1 MSLVTAEILKLRRRR
16 GLMAWSAALTI
27 GPVVVAYA
35 VLLALR
41 ASDAGRHGPA
51 GGIENLDNVL
61 GVVVALSTVAA
72 IILGATAGAQ
82 DAAAGVFRDLV
93 VTGRSRKA
101 LFHARLPAVLAL
113 FLPLAAI
120 AFGLAVASSFAFA
133 EGAPTPDLDRILHL
147 GAFVGASSVLTA
159 ALAVGLG
166 SIIPSRV
173 AVGVL
178 VAWSTVVSSLLISS
192 EPLGGARVAI
202 PNAAAQHFAPATA
215 NATVIGMSTGTALV
229 VLTLWIAVALGA
241 GSFWTARR
249 DA

>member
-16 GLMAWSAALTI
+16 GLMIWSALLTI

-35 VLLALR
+35 VLLALH
-41 ASDAGRHGPA
+41 ASDAVRHGPA

-61 GVVVALSTVAA
+61 GVVVGLGTVAV
-72 IILGATAGAQ
+72 IILGTTAGSQ

-120 AFGLAVASSFAFA
+120 AFGLAVAASFAFA
-133 EGAPTPDLDRILHL
+133 GEAPTPDLERILRS
-147 GAFVGASSVLTA
+147 GAAVAASSVVTA

-166 SIIPSRV
+166 SILPSRV

-178 VAWSTVVSSLLISS
+178 VAWSTIVSSLLA
-192 EPLGGARVAI
+192 GAETLRSLRVGL
-202 PNAAAQHFAPATA
+202 PSAAVQHLAPPTEGTTTIA
-215 NATVIGMSTGTALV
+215 MSTGTALL
-229 VLTLWIAVALGA
+229 VLTLWIAVALRA
-241 GSFWTARR
+241 GSFRTERR